1 MANSTAA
8 RSIGLFSYPEYQDY
22 VERSRSF
29 SAIATYETPLVGL
42 AASRAD
48 QPRVVMG
55 MLVSGNFFSLLQVK
69 PAVGRGFLPEEDS
82 VPGRDAVAVISHR
95 LWQRDFGGKADVIG
109 REVLIDGRVFTIIGV
124 TREDFRGVEQYVQP
138 EIYFPRMMV
147 EQVLQTDS
155 GTDALTNRSARS
167 ARILARLQ
175 PRVTVEQARDEIGRI
190 ATQLEALGHGRP

>member
-1 MANSTAA
+1 M
-8 RSIGLFSYPEYQDY
+8 
-22 VERSRSF
+22 
-29 SAIATYETPLVGL
+29 
-42 AASRAD
+42 
-48 QPRVVMG
+48 VMG

-95 LWQRDFGGKADVIG
+95 VWQRDFGGRSEAIG
-109 REVLIDGRVFTIIGV
+109 GQALINSHAFTIIGV
-124 TREDFRGVEQYVQP
+124 APEDFRGVEQYVQP

-167 ARILARLQ
+167 ARILE
-175 PRVTVEQARDEIGRI
+175 PCSSPTD
-190 ATQLEALGHGRP
+190 PSDS